1 MAYSFVCHRVQK
13 QLINFQLKNFIGLI
27 MKSSIKTKIYSAQ
40 CIGNVEPIEYMT
52 PYPSMRSL
60 IEGQTIKFSDQMM
73 NEMSNVTNQDFLDL
87 VMQTSNWL
95 QSMGI
100 EPKQRIIVPELEYIE
115 SQILLFG
122 IWNMGC
128 SAIFNQDLSIEN
140 VSERIVDAQTI
151 HLNES
156 LFDTIKTYSNK
167 YLAKHK
173 PLLSDEAILSFEKES
188 GIRLSHYNLL
198 INVNGIQKAIG
209 LKSRTSFY
217 CNLRT
222 GSICWIIFQ
231 AILPIYCGLIYNNIN
246 PELTIGESG
255 KDYNLRQDLNNLRS
269 FSSNDIAICIE
280 NTAALSINGEPIHLS
295 DYDILDDGIRI
306 RGHSVMMGYLDN
318 EINEVAFENSGLKV
332 SF

>member
-1 MAYSFVCHRVQK
+1 
-13 QLINFQLKNFIGLI
+13 
-27 MKSSIKTKIYSAQ
+27 MKTDIKTKIYSAQ

-60 IEGQTIKFSDQMM
+60 IEGQTIKFSDQIMD
-73 NEMSNVTNQDFLDL
+73 EISNITNQDFFDL

-95 QSMGI
+95 QSIGI
-100 EPKQRIIVPELEYIE
+100 EPKQRVIVPELEHLE
-115 SQILLFG
+115 CQILLFG

-128 SAIFNQDLSIEN
+128 SAVFTQGQSIGKREK
-140 VSERIVDAQTI
+140 RIVNAQTVR
-151 HLNES
+151 LNES

-173 PLLSDEAILSFEKES
+173 PLLGDEAVLSFEKES

-209 LKSRTSFY
+209 LKGRTRFH
-217 CNLRT
+217 CDLRT

-231 AILPIYCGLIYNNIN
+231 AILPVHCGLIYNNIN

-255 KDYNLRQDLNNLRS
+255 KDYNLRHDLNNLSS

-280 NTAALSINGEPIHLS
+280 NTAALSINGGPIHLS
-295 DYDILDDGIRI
+295 DYDMLNDGIRI
-306 RGHSVMMGYLDN
+306 RGHSVMMGYLDD
-318 EINEVAFENSGLKV
+318 EINKVAFENGGLKV
-332 SF
+332 PF

>member
-1 MAYSFVCHRVQK
+1 
-13 QLINFQLKNFIGLI
+13 
-27 MKSSIKTKIYSAQ
+27 MKTDIKTKIYSAQ

-60 IEGQTIKFSDQMM
+60 IEGQTIKFSDQIMD
-73 NEMSNVTNQDFLDL
+73 EISNITNQDFFDL

-95 QSMGI
+95 QSIGI
-100 EPKQRIIVPELEYIE
+100 EPKQRVIVPKLEHLE
-115 SQILLFG
+115 CQILLFG
-122 IWNMGC
+122 IWNIGC
-128 SAIFNQDLSIEN
+128 SAVFTQGQSIGKIEK
-140 VSERIVDAQTI
+140 RIVDAQI
-151 HLNES
+151 VKLNES

-173 PLLSDEAILSFEKES
+173 PLLGDEAVLSFEKES

-209 LKSRTSFY
+209 LQGRTRFH
-217 CNLRT
+217 CDLRT

-231 AILPIYCGLIYNNIN
+231 AILPVHCGLIYNKIN

-255 KDYNLRQDLNNLRS
+255 KDYNLRHDLNNLSS

-280 NTAALSINGEPIHLS
+280 NTAALSINGGPIHLS
-295 DYDILDDGIRI
+295 DYDMLNDGIRI
-306 RGHSVMMGYLDN
+306 RGHSVMMGYLDD
-318 EINEVAFENSGLKV
+318 EINEVAFENGGLKV
-332 SF
+332 PF

>member
-1 MAYSFVCHRVQK
+1 
-13 QLINFQLKNFIGLI
+13 
-27 MKSSIKTKIYSAQ
+27 MKTDIKTKIYSAQ

-60 IEGQTIKFSDQMM
+60 IEGQTIKFSDQIMD
-73 NEMSNVTNQDFLDL
+73 EISNITNQDFFDL

-95 QSMGI
+95 QSIGI
-100 EPKQRIIVPELEYIE
+100 EPKQRVIVPELEHLE
-115 SQILLFG
+115 CQILLFG

-128 SAIFNQDLSIEN
+128 SAVFTQGQSIGKIEK
-140 VSERIVDAQTI
+140 RIVDAQI
-151 HLNES
+151 VKLNES

-173 PLLSDEAILSFEKES
+173 PLLGDEAVLSFEKES

-209 LKSRTSFY
+209 LKGRTRFH
-217 CNLRT
+217 CDLRT

-231 AILPIYCGLIYNNIN
+231 AILPVHCGLIYNKIN

-255 KDYNLRQDLNNLRS
+255 KDYNLRHDLNNLSS

-280 NTAALSINGEPIHLS
+280 NTAALSINGGPIHLS
-295 DYDILDDGIRI
+295 DYDMLNDGIRI
-306 RGHSVMMGYLDN
+306 RGHSVMMGYLDD
-318 EINEVAFENSGLKV
+318 EINEVAFENGGLKV
-332 SF
+332 PF

>member
-1 MAYSFVCHRVQK
+1 
-13 QLINFQLKNFIGLI
+13 
-27 MKSSIKTKIYSAQ
+27 MKTDIKTKIYSAQ

-60 IEGQTIKFSDQMM
+60 IEGQTIKFSDQIMD
-73 NEMSNVTNQDFLDL
+73 EISNITNQDFFDL

-95 QSMGI
+95 QSIGI
-100 EPKQRIIVPELEYIE
+100 EPKQRVIVPELEHLE
-115 SQILLFG
+115 CQILLFG

-128 SAIFNQDLSIEN
+128 SAVFTQGQSIGKIEK
-140 VSERIVDAQTI
+140 RIVNAQTVR
-151 HLNES
+151 LNES

-209 LKSRTSFY
+209 LKGRTRFH
-217 CNLRT
+217 CDLRT

-231 AILPIYCGLIYNNIN
+231 AILPVHCGLIYNNKN

-255 KDYNLRQDLNNLRS
+255 KDYNLRNDLNNLSS

-280 NTAALSINGEPIHLS
+280 NTAALCINGGPIHLS
-295 DYDILDDGIRI
+295 DYDMLNDGIRI
-306 RGHSVMMGYLDN
+306 RGHSVMMGYLDD
-318 EINEVAFENSGLKV
+318 EINEVAFENGGLKV
-332 SF
+332 PF

>member
-1 MAYSFVCHRVQK
+1 
-13 QLINFQLKNFIGLI
+13 
-27 MKSSIKTKIYSAQ
+27 MKTDIKTKIYSAQ

-60 IEGQTIKFSDQMM
+60 IEGQTIKFSDQIMD
-73 NEMSNVTNQDFLDL
+73 EISNITNHDFFDL

-95 QSMGI
+95 QSIGI
-100 EPKQRIIVPELEYIE
+100 EPKQRVIVPELEHLE
-115 SQILLFG
+115 CQILLFG

-128 SAIFNQDLSIEN
+128 SAVFTQGQSIGKIEK
-140 VSERIVDAQTI
+140 RIVDAQTVR
-151 HLNES
+151 LNES

-173 PLLSDEAILSFEKES
+173 PLLGDEAVLSFEKES

-209 LKSRTSFY
+209 LKGRTRFH
-217 CNLRT
+217 CDLRT

-231 AILPIYCGLIYNNIN
+231 AILPVHCGLIYNKIN

-255 KDYNLRQDLNNLRS
+255 KDYNLRHDLNNLSS

-280 NTAALSINGEPIHLS
+280 NTAALSINGGPIHLS
-295 DYDILDDGIRI
+295 DYDMLNDGIRI
-306 RGHSVMMGYLDN
+306 RGHSVMMGYLDD
-318 EINEVAFENSGLKV
+318 EINEVAFENGGLKV
-332 SF
+332 PF

>member
-1 MAYSFVCHRVQK
+1 
-13 QLINFQLKNFIGLI
+13 
-27 MKSSIKTKIYSAQ
+27 MKTDIKTKIYNAQ

-60 IEGQTIKFSDQMM
+60 IEGQTIKFSDQIM
-73 NEMSNVTNQDFLDL
+73 NEISNITNQNFFDL

-95 QSMGI
+95 QSIGI
-100 EPKQRIIVPELEYIE
+100 EPKQRVIVPELEHLE
-115 SQILLFG
+115 CQILLFG

-128 SAIFNQDLSIEN
+128 SAVFTQGQSIEN
-140 VSERIVDAQTI
+140 IDKRIVDAQTVR
-151 HLNES
+151 LNES

-173 PLLSDEAILSFEKES
+173 PLLSDEAVLSFEKES

-209 LKSRTSFY
+209 LESRTSFY
-217 CNLRT
+217 CDLRT

-231 AILPIYCGLIYNNIN
+231 AILPVHCGLIYNNKN
-246 PELTIGESG
+246 SKLTIGESG
-255 KDYNLRQDLNNLRS
+255 KDYNLRRDLNNLSS
-269 FSSNDIAICIE
+269 FASNDIAICIE

-295 DYDILDDGIRI
+295 DYDMLNDGIRV
-306 RGHSVMMGYLDN
+306 RGHSVMMGYLDD
-318 EINEVAFENSGLKV
+318 EINKVAFENSGLKI

>member
-1 MAYSFVCHRVQK
+1 
-13 QLINFQLKNFIGLI
+13 
-27 MKSSIKTKIYSAQ
+27 MKTDIKTKIYNAQ

-60 IEGQTIKFSDQMM
+60 IEGQTIKFSGQIM
-73 NEMSNVTNQDFLDL
+73 NEISNITNQDFFDL

-95 QSMGI
+95 QSIGI
-100 EPKQRIIVPELEYIE
+100 EPKQRVIVPELEHLE
-115 SQILLFG
+115 CQILLFG

-128 SAIFNQDLSIEN
+128 SAVFTQGQSIEN
-140 VSERIVDAQTI
+140 IDKRIVDAQTVR
-151 HLNES
+151 LNDS

-173 PLLSDEAILSFEKES
+173 PLLSDEAVLSFEKES

-209 LKSRTSFY
+209 LESRTSFY
-217 CNLRT
+217 CDLRT

-231 AILPIYCGLIYNNIN
+231 AILPVHCGLIYNNKN
-246 PELTIGESG
+246 SKLTIGESG
-255 KDYNLRQDLNNLRS
+255 KDYNLRRDLNNLSS
-269 FSSNDIAICIE
+269 FASNDIAICIE

-295 DYDILDDGIRI
+295 DYDMLNDGIRV
-306 RGHSVMMGYLDN
+306 RGHSVMMGYLDD
-318 EINEVAFENSGLKV
+318 EINNVAFENSGLKI

>member
-1 MAYSFVCHRVQK
+1 
-13 QLINFQLKNFIGLI
+13 
-27 MKSSIKTKIYSAQ
+27 MKTDIKTKIYNAQ

-60 IEGQTIKFSDQMM
+60 IEGQTIKFSDQIM
-73 NEMSNVTNQDFLDL
+73 NEISNITNQDFFDL

-95 QSMGI
+95 QSIGI
-100 EPKQRIIVPELEYIE
+100 EPKQRVIVPELEHLE
-115 SQILLFG
+115 CQILLFG

-128 SAIFNQDLSIEN
+128 SAVFIQGQSVEN
-140 VSERIVDAQTI
+140 KDKRVVDAQTVS
-151 HLNES
+151 LNES

-173 PLLSDEAILSFEKES
+173 PLLSDEAVLSFEKES

-209 LKSRTSFY
+209 LESRTSFY
-217 CNLRT
+217 CDLRT

-231 AILPIYCGLIYNNIN
+231 AILPVHCGLIYNNKN
-246 PELTIGESG
+246 SKLTIGESG
-255 KDYNLRQDLNNLRS
+255 KDYNLRRDLNNLSS
-269 FSSNDIAICIE
+269 FASNDIAICIE

-295 DYDILDDGIRI
+295 DYDMLNDGIRV
-306 RGHSVMMGYLDN
+306 RGHSVMMGYLDD
-318 EINEVAFENSGLKV
+318 EINKVAFENSGLKI

>member
-1 MAYSFVCHRVQK
+1 
-13 QLINFQLKNFIGLI
+13 
-27 MKSSIKTKIYSAQ
+27 MKTDIKTKIYNAQ

-60 IEGQTIKFSDQMM
+60 IEGQTIKFSDQIM
-73 NEMSNVTNQDFLDL
+73 NEISNITNQNFFDL

-95 QSMGI
+95 QSIGI
-100 EPKQRIIVPELEYIE
+100 EPKQRVIVPELEHLE
-115 SQILLFG
+115 CQILLFG

-128 SAIFNQDLSIEN
+128 SAVFTQGQSIEN
-140 VSERIVDAQTI
+140 IDKRIVDAQTVR
-151 HLNES
+151 LNES

-173 PLLSDEAILSFEKES
+173 PLLSDEAVLSFEKES

-198 INVNGIQKAIG
+198 INVNGIEKAIG
-209 LKSRTSFY
+209 LESRTSFH
-217 CNLRT
+217 CDLKT

-231 AILPIYCGLIYNNIN
+231 AILPLHCGLIYNNKNSKI
-246 PELTIGESG
+246 TIGESG
-255 KDYNLRQDLNNLRS
+255 KDYNLRRDLNNLSS
-269 FSSNDIAICIE
+269 FASNDIAICIE

-295 DYDILDDGIRI
+295 DYDMLNDGIRV
-306 RGHSVMMGYLDN
+306 RGHSVMMGYLDD
-318 EINEVAFENSGLKV
+318 EINNVAFENSGLKI

>member
-1 MAYSFVCHRVQK
+1 
-13 QLINFQLKNFIGLI
+13 
-27 MKSSIKTKIYSAQ
+27 MKIDIKTKIYSAQ

-60 IEGQTIKFSDQMM
+60 IEGQTIKFSDQIMD
-73 NEMSNVTNQDFLDL
+73 EISNITNQDFFDL

-95 QSMGI
+95 QSIGI
-100 EPKQRIIVPELEYIE
+100 EPKQRVIVPELEHLE
-115 SQILLFG
+115 CQILLFG

-128 SAIFNQDLSIEN
+128 SAVFTQGQSIGKIEK
-140 VSERIVDAQTI
+140 RIVNAQTVR
-151 HLNES
+151 LNES

-173 PLLSDEAILSFEKES
+173 PLLGDEAVLSFEKES

-209 LKSRTSFY
+209 LKGRTRFH
-217 CNLRT
+217 CDLRT
-222 GSICWIIFQ
+222 GTICWIIFQ
-231 AILPIYCGLIYNNIN
+231 AILPVHCGLIYNNIN

-255 KDYNLRQDLNNLRS
+255 KDYNLRHDLNNLSR

-280 NTAALSINGEPIHLS
+280 NTAALSINGRPIHLS
-295 DYDILDDGIRI
+295 DYDMLNDGIRI
-306 RGHSVMMGYLDN
+306 RGHSVMMGYLDD
-318 EINEVAFENSGLKV
+318 EINEVAFENGGLKV
-332 SF
+332 PF

>member
-1 MAYSFVCHRVQK
+1 
-13 QLINFQLKNFIGLI
+13 
-27 MKSSIKTKIYSAQ
+27 MKTDIKTKIYNAQ

-60 IEGQTIKFSDQMM
+60 IEGQTIKFSDQIM
-73 NEMSNVTNQDFLDL
+73 NEISNITNQNFFDL

-95 QSMGI
+95 QSIGI
-100 EPKQRIIVPELEYIE
+100 EPKQRVIVPELEHLE
-115 SQILLFG
+115 CQILLFG

-128 SAIFNQDLSIEN
+128 SAVFTQGQSIEN
-140 VSERIVDAQTI
+140 IDKRIVDAQTVR
-151 HLNES
+151 LNGS

-167 YLAKHK
+167 YLARHK
-173 PLLSDEAILSFEKES
+173 PLLSDEAVLSFEKES

-209 LKSRTSFY
+209 LESRTSFH
-217 CNLRT
+217 CDLIT

-231 AILPIYCGLIYNNIN
+231 AILPVHCGLIYNNKDSK
-246 PELTIGESG
+246 LTIGESG
-255 KDYNLRQDLNNLRS
+255 KDYNLRRDLNNLSS
-269 FSSNDIAICIE
+269 FASNDIAICIE

-295 DYDILDDGIRI
+295 DYDMLNDGIRV
-306 RGHSVMMGYLDN
+306 RGHSVMMGYLDD
-318 EINEVAFENSGLKV
+318 EINNVAFENSGLKI

>member
-1 MAYSFVCHRVQK
+1 
-13 QLINFQLKNFIGLI
+13 
-27 MKSSIKTKIYSAQ
+27 MKTDIKTKIYSAQ

-60 IEGQTIKFSDQMM
+60 IEGQTIKFSDQIMD
-73 NEMSNVTNQDFLDL
+73 EISNITNQDFFDL

-95 QSMGI
+95 QSIGI
-100 EPKQRIIVPELEYIE
+100 EPKQRVIVPELEHLE
-115 SQILLFG
+115 CQILLFG

-128 SAIFNQDLSIEN
+128 SAVFTQGQSIGKIEK
-140 VSERIVDAQTI
+140 RIVNAQTVR
-151 HLNES
+151 LNES

-173 PLLSDEAILSFEKES
+173 PLLGDEAVLSFEKES

-209 LKSRTSFY
+209 LKGRTRFH
-217 CNLRT
+217 CDLRT

-231 AILPIYCGLIYNNIN
+231 AILPVHCGLIYNKIN

-255 KDYNLRQDLNNLRS
+255 TDYNLRHDLNNLSS

-280 NTAALSINGEPIHLS
+280 NTAALSINGGPIHLS
-295 DYDILDDGIRI
+295 DYDMLNDGIRI
-306 RGHSVMMGYLDN
+306 RGHSVMMGYLDD
-318 EINEVAFENSGLKV
+318 EINEVAFENGGLKV
-332 SF
+332 PF

>member
-1 MAYSFVCHRVQK
+1 
-13 QLINFQLKNFIGLI
+13 
-27 MKSSIKTKIYSAQ
+27 MKTDIKTKIYSAQ

-60 IEGQTIKFSDQMM
+60 IEGQTIKFSDQIMD
-73 NEMSNVTNQDFLDL
+73 EISNITNQDFFDL

-95 QSMGI
+95 QSIGI
-100 EPKQRIIVPELEYIE
+100 EPKQRVIVPELEHLE
-115 SQILLFG
+115 CQILLFG

-128 SAIFNQDLSIEN
+128 SAVFTQGQSIGRIEKG
-140 VSERIVDAQTI
+140 IVDAQTVR
-151 HLNES
+151 LNES

-173 PLLSDEAILSFEKES
+173 PLLGDEAVLSFEKES

-209 LKSRTSFY
+209 LKGRTRFH
-217 CNLRT
+217 CDLRT

-231 AILPIYCGLIYNNIN
+231 AILPVHCGLIYDNIN

-255 KDYNLRQDLNNLRS
+255 KDYNLRHDLNNLSS

-280 NTAALSINGEPIHLS
+280 NTAALSINGGPIHLS
-295 DYDILDDGIRI
+295 DYDMLNDGIRI
-306 RGHSVMMGYLDN
+306 RGHSVMMGYLDD
-318 EINEVAFENSGLKV
+318 EINEVAFENGGLKV
-332 SF
+332 PF

>member
-1 MAYSFVCHRVQK
+1 
-13 QLINFQLKNFIGLI
+13 
-27 MKSSIKTKIYSAQ
+27 MKTDIKTKIYSAQ

-60 IEGQTIKFSDQMM
+60 IEGQTIKFSDQIMD
-73 NEMSNVTNQDFLDL
+73 EISNITNQDFFDL

-95 QSMGI
+95 QSIGI
-100 EPKQRIIVPELEYIE
+100 EPKQRVIVPELEHLE
-115 SQILLFG
+115 CQILLFG

-128 SAIFNQDLSIEN
+128 SAVFTQGQSSGKIEK
-140 VSERIVDAQTI
+140 RIVNAQTVR
-151 HLNES
+151 LNES

-173 PLLSDEAILSFEKES
+173 PLLGDEAVLSFEKES

-209 LKSRTSFY
+209 LKGRTRFH
-217 CNLRT
+217 CDLRT

-231 AILPIYCGLIYNNIN
+231 AILPVHCGLIYNKIN

-255 KDYNLRQDLNNLRS
+255 KDYNLRHDLNNLSS

-280 NTAALSINGEPIHLS
+280 NTAALSINGGPIHLS
-295 DYDILDDGIRI
+295 DYDMLNDGIRI
-306 RGHSVMMGYLDN
+306 RGHSVMMGYLDD
-318 EINEVAFENSGLKV
+318 EINEVAFENGGLKV
-332 SF
+332 PF

>member
-1 MAYSFVCHRVQK
+1 
-13 QLINFQLKNFIGLI
+13 
-27 MKSSIKTKIYSAQ
+27 MKTDIKTKIYSAQ

-60 IEGQTIKFSDQMM
+60 IEGQTIKFSDQLMD
-73 NEMSNVTNQDFLDL
+73 EISNITNQDFFDL

-95 QSMGI
+95 QSIGI
-100 EPKQRIIVPELEYIE
+100 EPKQRVIVPELEHLE
-115 SQILLFG
+115 CQILLFG

-128 SAIFNQDLSIEN
+128 SAVFTQGQSIGKIEK
-140 VSERIVDAQTI
+140 RIVNAQTVR
-151 HLNES
+151 LNES

-173 PLLSDEAILSFEKES
+173 PLLGDEAVLSFEKES

-209 LKSRTSFY
+209 LKGRTRFH
-217 CNLRT
+217 CDLRT

-231 AILPIYCGLIYNNIN
+231 AILPVHCGLIYNKIN

-255 KDYNLRQDLNNLRS
+255 KDYNLRHDLNNLS
-269 FSSNDIAICIE
+269 KFSSNDIAICIE
-280 NTAALSINGEPIHLS
+280 NTAALSINGGPIHLT
-295 DYDILDDGIRI
+295 DYDMLNDGIRI
-306 RGHSVMMGYLDN
+306 RGHSVMMGYLDD
-318 EINEVAFENSGLKV
+318 EINEVAFENGGLKV
-332 SF
+332 PF

>member
-1 MAYSFVCHRVQK
+1 
-13 QLINFQLKNFIGLI
+13 
-27 MKSSIKTKIYSAQ
+27 MKTDIKTKIYSAQ

-60 IEGQTIKFSDQMM
+60 IEGQTIKFSDQIMD
-73 NEMSNVTNQDFLDL
+73 EISNITNQDFFDL

-95 QSMGI
+95 QSIGI
-100 EPKQRIIVPELEYIE
+100 EPKQRVIVPKLEHLE
-115 SQILLFG
+115 CQILLFG
-122 IWNMGC
+122 IWNIGC
-128 SAIFNQDLSIEN
+128 SAVFTQGQSIGKIEK
-140 VSERIVDAQTI
+140 RIVDAQI
-151 HLNES
+151 VKLNES

-173 PLLSDEAILSFEKES
+173 PLLGDEAVLSFEKES

-209 LKSRTSFY
+209 LKGRTRFH
-217 CNLRT
+217 CDLRT

-231 AILPIYCGLIYNNIN
+231 AILPVHCGLIYNKIN

-255 KDYNLRQDLNNLRS
+255 KDYNLRHDLNNLSS

-280 NTAALSINGEPIHLS
+280 NTAALSINGGPIHLS
-295 DYDILDDGIRI
+295 DYDMLNDGIRI
-306 RGHSVMMGYLDN
+306 RGHSVMMGYLDD
-318 EINEVAFENSGLKV
+318 EINEVAFENGGLKV
-332 SF
+332 PF

>member
-1 MAYSFVCHRVQK
+1 
-13 QLINFQLKNFIGLI
+13 
-27 MKSSIKTKIYSAQ
+27 MKTDIKTKIYSAQ

-73 NEMSNVTNQDFLDL
+73 NEIYNITNQDFFDL

-95 QSMGI
+95 QSIGI
-100 EPKQRIIVPELEYIE
+100 EPKQRVIVPELEHLE
-115 SQILLFG
+115 CQILLFG

-128 SAIFNQDLSIEN
+128 SAVFTQGQNIEN
-140 VSERIVDAQTI
+140 IDKRIVDAQTVR
-151 HLNES
+151 LNDS
-156 LFDTIKTYSNK
+156 LFDTIKAYSNK

-173 PLLSDEAILSFEKES
+173 PLLSDEAVLSFEKES

-209 LKSRTSFY
+209 LESRTSFY
-217 CNLRT
+217 CDLRT

-231 AILPIYCGLIYNNIN
+231 AILPVHCGLIYNNKN
-246 PELTIGESG
+246 SKLTIGESG
-255 KDYNLRQDLNNLRS
+255 KDYNLRRDLNNLSS
-269 FSSNDIAICIE
+269 FASNDIAICIE

-295 DYDILDDGIRI
+295 DYDMLNDGIRV
-306 RGHSVMMGYLDN
+306 RGHSVMMGYLDD
-318 EINEVAFENSGLKV
+318 EINEVAFENGGLKV

>member
-1 MAYSFVCHRVQK
+1 
-13 QLINFQLKNFIGLI
+13 
-27 MKSSIKTKIYSAQ
+27 MKTDIKTKIYSAQ

-60 IEGQTIKFSDQMM
+60 IEGQTIKFSGQIM
-73 NEMSNVTNQDFLDL
+73 NEISNITNQDFFDL

-95 QSMGI
+95 QGIGI
-100 EPKQRIIVPELEYIE
+100 EPKQRVIVPELEHLE
-115 SQILLFG
+115 CQILLFG

-128 SAIFNQDLSIEN
+128 SAVFTQGQNIEN
-140 VSERIVDAQTI
+140 IDKRIVDAQTVR
-151 HLNES
+151 LNDS
-156 LFDTIKTYSNK
+156 LFDTIKAYSNK

-173 PLLSDEAILSFEKES
+173 PLLSDEAVLSFEKES

-209 LKSRTSFY
+209 LESRTSFH
-217 CNLRT
+217 CDLIT

-231 AILPIYCGLIYNNIN
+231 AILPVHCGLIYNNKDSK
-246 PELTIGESG
+246 LTIGESG
-255 KDYNLRQDLNNLRS
+255 KDYNLRRDLNNLSS
-269 FSSNDIAICIE
+269 FASNDIAICLE

-295 DYDILDDGIRI
+295 DYDMLNDGIRV
-306 RGHSVMMGYLDN
+306 RGHSVMMGYLDD
-318 EINEVAFENSGLKV
+318 EINKVAFENSGLKI

>member
-1 MAYSFVCHRVQK
+1 
-13 QLINFQLKNFIGLI
+13 
-27 MKSSIKTKIYSAQ
+27 MKTDIKTKIYSAQ

-60 IEGQTIKFSDQMM
+60 IEGQTIKFSDQIMD
-73 NEMSNVTNQDFLDL
+73 EISNITNQDFFDL

-95 QSMGI
+95 QSIGI
-100 EPKQRIIVPELEYIE
+100 EPKQRVIVPELEHLE
-115 SQILLFG
+115 CQILLFG

-128 SAIFNQDLSIEN
+128 SAVFTQGQSIGKIEK
-140 VSERIVDAQTI
+140 RIVDAQAVR
-151 HLNES
+151 LNES

-173 PLLSDEAILSFEKES
+173 PLLGDEAVLSFEKES

-209 LKSRTSFY
+209 LKGRTRFH
-217 CNLRT
+217 CDLRT

-231 AILPIYCGLIYNNIN
+231 AILPVHCGLIYNNIN

-255 KDYNLRQDLNNLRS
+255 KDYNLRHDLNNLSS

-280 NTAALSINGEPIHLS
+280 NTAALSINGGPIHLS
-295 DYDILDDGIRI
+295 DYDMLNDGIRI
-306 RGHSVMMGYLDN
+306 RGHSVMMGYLDD
-318 EINEVAFENSGLKV
+318 EINEVAFENGGLKV
-332 SF
+332 PF

>member
-1 MAYSFVCHRVQK
+1 
-13 QLINFQLKNFIGLI
+13 
-27 MKSSIKTKIYSAQ
+27 MKTDIKKKIYSAQ

-73 NEMSNVTNQDFLDL
+73 NEISNISNQDFFDL

-95 QSMGI
+95 QSIGI
-100 EPKQRIIVPELEYIE
+100 EPKQRVIVPELEHLECQTLI
-115 SQILLFG
+115 FG

-128 SAIFNQDLSIEN
+128 SAIFKHNQDIESIN
-140 VSERIVDAQTI
+140 KRVVNAHTVI
-151 HLNES
+151 LNES
-156 LFDTIKTYSNK
+156 LFDTIKAYSNK

-209 LKSRTSFY
+209 LKSRTSFH
-217 CNLRT
+217 CDLRT

-231 AILPIYCGLIYNNIN
+231 AILPVYCGLIYNNKN
-246 PELTIGESG
+246 PRLTIGESG
-255 KDYNLRQDLNNLRS
+255 KDYNLRNDLNNLSS
-269 FSSNDIAICIE
+269 FSNNDIAICIE

-295 DYDILDDGIRI
+295 DYDMLDDGIRV
-306 RGHSVMMGYLDN
+306 RGHSVMMGYLDDK
-318 EINEVAFENSGLKV
+318 INEVAFENSGLKV

>member
-1 MAYSFVCHRVQK
+1 
-13 QLINFQLKNFIGLI
+13 
-27 MKSSIKTKIYSAQ
+27 MKTDIKTKIYSAQ

-60 IEGQTIKFSDQMM
+60 IEGQTIKFSDQIMD
-73 NEMSNVTNQDFLDL
+73 EISNITNQDFFDL

-95 QSMGI
+95 QSIGI
-100 EPKQRIIVPELEYIE
+100 EPKQRVIVPELEHLE
-115 SQILLFG
+115 CQILLFG

-128 SAIFNQDLSIEN
+128 SAVFTQGQSIGKIEK
-140 VSERIVDAQTI
+140 RIVDAQTVR
-151 HLNES
+151 LNES

-173 PLLSDEAILSFEKES
+173 PLLGDEAVLSFEKES

-209 LKSRTSFY
+209 LKGRTRFH
-217 CNLRT
+217 CDLRT

-231 AILPIYCGLIYNNIN
+231 AILPVHCGLIYNKIN

-255 KDYNLRQDLNNLRS
+255 EDYNLRHDLNNLSS

-280 NTAALSINGEPIHLS
+280 NTAALSINGGPIHLS
-295 DYDILDDGIRI
+295 DYDMLNDGIRI
-306 RGHSVMMGYLDN
+306 RGHSVMMGYLDD
-318 EINEVAFENSGLKV
+318 EINEVAFENGGLKV
-332 SF
+332 PF

>member
-1 MAYSFVCHRVQK
+1 
-13 QLINFQLKNFIGLI
+13 
-27 MKSSIKTKIYSAQ
+27 MKTDIKTKIYNAQ

-60 IEGQTIKFSDQMM
+60 IEGQTIKFSGQIM
-73 NEMSNVTNQDFLDL
+73 NEISNITNQDFFDL

-95 QSMGI
+95 QGIGI
-100 EPKQRIIVPELEYIE
+100 EPKQRVIVPELEHLE
-115 SQILLFG
+115 CQILLFG

-128 SAIFNQDLSIEN
+128 SAVFTQGQSIEN
-140 VSERIVDAQTI
+140 IDKRIVDAQTVR
-151 HLNES
+151 LNDS
-156 LFDTIKTYSNK
+156 LFDTIKAYSNK

-173 PLLSDEAILSFEKES
+173 PLLSDEAVLSFEKES

-209 LKSRTSFY
+209 LESRTSFY
-217 CNLRT
+217 CDLRT

-231 AILPIYCGLIYNNIN
+231 AILPVHCGLIYNNKN
-246 PELTIGESG
+246 SKLTIGESG
-255 KDYNLRQDLNNLRS
+255 KDYNLRRDLNNLSS
-269 FSSNDIAICIE
+269 FASNDIAICIE

-295 DYDILDDGIRI
+295 DYDMLNDGIRV
-306 RGHSVMMGYLDN
+306 RGHSVMMGYLDD
-318 EINEVAFENSGLKV
+318 EINKVAFENSGLKI